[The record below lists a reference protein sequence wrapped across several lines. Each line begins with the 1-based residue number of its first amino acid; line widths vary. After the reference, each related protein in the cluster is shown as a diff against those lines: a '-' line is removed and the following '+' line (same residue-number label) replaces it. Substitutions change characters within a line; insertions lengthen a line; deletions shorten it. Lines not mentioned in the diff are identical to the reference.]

1 LRSLLIPFI
10 VCVLT
15 LGKLAAQEA
24 PPLTTNKA
32 ILAKFLITS
41 VDSLITIGR
50 VEPADTLVL
59 NLEVADPELLVFI
72 HRKFSERLLQKGFD
86 KLFGKKENSFKT
98 AGFVLYYQLLNWQIQ
113 YQLIS
118 SGWLRRKWVRR
129 NILLQQGITLQ
140 QGDTGEVI
148 WSGELNYQFQDRIR
162 PKDIV
167 QIENA
172 YLKFTKG
179 EFLSDF
185 RNLKKWAE
193 FLFLLGVSA
202 TIVYLFFS
210 IRSY

>member
-1 LRSLLIPFI
+1 
-10 VCVLT
+10 
-15 LGKLAAQEA
+15 
-24 PPLTTNKA
+24 
-32 ILAKFLITS
+32 
-41 VDSLITIGR
+41 
-50 VEPADTLVL
+50 
-59 NLEVADPELLVFI
+59 
-72 HRKFSERLLQKGFD
+72 
-86 KLFGKKENSFKT
+86 
-98 AGFVLYYQLLNWQIQ
+98 
-113 YQLIS
+113 
-118 SGWLRRKWVRR
+118 
-129 NILLQQGITLQ
+129 LQ